1 MSRYITLLIDCILCF
16 YYFLFFVIEMENEYG
31 EHERRATDIASE
43 IDTLA
48 NTMEEHLRAIRKI
61 EEYHRTC
68 NS

>member
-1 MSRYITLLIDCILCF
+1 MLSL
-16 YYFLFFVIEMENEYG
+16 FLFFVLEMENEYG